1 MPVLSSGLIRRNQN
15 LCNINWRL
23 CGQSRAP
30 SMLLDY
36 MPPFNQ
42 HLSERLPYAQHSAGH
57 RGKKSSPVVEAETN
71 EDGPEEWRTCGPR
84 KPNTSYCYDQQHPG
98 EGVTPAGFRAPPSPT
113 VKEARYSEGWRG
125 QVGPGAG
132 VQVEGAHL
140 RRQGSERWGPQ
151 GRREGG
157 PGIRLEEG
165 AQGVGRWEARGAV
178 EAGRACAP

>member
-125 QVGPGAG
+125 QVGPGTG

-165 AQGVGRWEARGAV
+165 TQGVGRWEARGAV